1 MAEEEAGRSP
11 ESAFSVKRSG
21 RDQTLG
27 AIQKLETSLGRASG
41 SEEWLPSVRSDIDAL
56 LAAMA
61 DEQHHAR
68 RPDDLMAMI
77 AAENPRRFTSRVDHL
92 REQYD
97 DIVRQVESLRTQL
110 DGVQPEQVDVT
121 DLRHRLGSVL
131 QSIHQYRARQTDLV
145 YDAIQLDLG
154 GH

>member
-1 MAEEEAGRSP
+1 MTEEETHQSP
-11 ESAFSVKRSG
+11 ESAFTVKRSG

-27 AIQKLETSLGRASG
+27 AIQQLETSLGRASG
-41 SEEWLPSVRSDIDAL
+41 SEGWLPGVWSDVDAL

-61 DEQHHAR
+61 EEQVRAR

-77 AAENPRRFTSRVDHL
+77 AEENPRRFKSRVDHL

-97 DIVRQVESLRTQL
+97 DMVRQVESLRTQL
-110 DGVQPEQVDVT
+110 DGQPEQVDVT
-121 DLRHRLGSVL
+121 DMRHRLGWVL

-145 YDAIQLDLG
+145 YEAIQLDLG
-154 GH
+154 DR